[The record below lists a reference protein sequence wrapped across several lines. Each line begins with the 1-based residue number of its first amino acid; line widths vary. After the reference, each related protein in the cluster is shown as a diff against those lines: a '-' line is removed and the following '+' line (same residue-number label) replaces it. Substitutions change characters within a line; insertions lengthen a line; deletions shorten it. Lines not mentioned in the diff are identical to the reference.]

1 MAFDPDNLVAQHR
14 RSPVLSTDSE
24 ELQPLLSSQPTS
36 SINQGFIGWNLASCT
51 KRLSP
56 TNLCNLSKP
65 AIAVL
70 VVSVIFSSATATS
83 FNAMAFIEYSSG
95 NNLSGIISVYCF
107 FALIT
112 LFSPLYGFLA
122 DVRCGRYGVLLAA
135 IWLAFCAFVLVS
147 VGAIITLSI
156 GINAWDINYAH
167 GHVAPI
173 LLSLA
178 AIGIVLFAVGLGFY
192 RANFV
197 QFGLDQLLEA
207 PSKSLAL
214 FIHWGGVWAER
225 LGMLVIQVFLLV
237 LLCKVK
243 SQPNYVPF
251 CALLQVLMVA
261 FLLIILCFRRK
272 WFYVEPG
279 QNNPYKIVR
288 SVLHY
293 VKQHKYP
300 IRRSAFTYSGD
311 EHPSR
316 MDFAKER
323 YGGPFTTEQVEDV
336 KTFFR
341 ILFVLLALGPVFALD
356 LPTSLFMSIK
366 FGGHT
371 GFHPF
376 TSEHLCGHYTLYSR
390 CFQHALHRPGWTS
403 SPQKWRKH
411 QQKH

>member
-1 MAFDPDNLVAQHR
+1 MLG
-14 RSPVLSTDSE
+14 T
-24 ELQPLLSSQPTS
+24 PT
-36 SINQGFIGWNLASCT
+36 I
-51 KRLSP
+51 
-56 TNLCNLSKP
+56 
-65 AIAVL
+65 
-70 VVSVIFSSATATS
+70 
-83 FNAMAFIEYSSG
+83 
-95 NNLSGIISVYCF
+95 
-107 FALIT
+107 
-112 LFSPLYGFLA
+112 
-122 DVRCGRYGVLLAA
+122 
-135 IWLAFCAFVLVS
+135 
-147 VGAIITLSI
+147 
-156 GINAWDINYAH
+156 YAH

-178 AIGIVLFAVGLGFY
+178 AIGVVLFAVGLGFY
-192 RANFV
+192 RANVV

-214 FIHWGGVWAER
+214 FIHWGMWVER
-225 LGMLVIQVFLLV
+225 LGMLVIQIFLLV
-237 LLCKVK
+237 LLCQVK

-251 CALLQVLMVA
+251 CALLLVLMIV
-261 FLLIILCFRRK
+261 FLLVILCFRRK

-279 QNNPYKIVR
+279 QNNPYKMVR

-356 LPTSLFMSIK
+356 LPRSLFMSIK

-371 GFHPF
+371 VIHPF
-376 TSEHLCGHYTLYSR
+376 TSEHLCGRRLNVLQRGSIDATAATVLLFPLYMWVV
-390 CFQHALHRPGWTS
+390 FQKCSSVCSFPLHFIS
-403 SPQKWRKH
+403 
-411 QQKH
+411 